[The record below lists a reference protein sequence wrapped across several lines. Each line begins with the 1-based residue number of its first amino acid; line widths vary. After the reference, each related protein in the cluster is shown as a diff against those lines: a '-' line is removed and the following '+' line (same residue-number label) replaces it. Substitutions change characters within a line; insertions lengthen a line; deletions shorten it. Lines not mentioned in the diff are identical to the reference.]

1 MPAKKLDYII
11 LCDIA
16 DTEPASFIEDWIDA
30 NALTSQVVPYD
41 SSEHMHFGVYV
52 SEAAKKASAVVLC
65 LTDNFTPIQ
74 FAVPDFQAGVSHD
87 PTCSLGKVFAVAITP
102 LKQTELTPGL
112 NIIDAANGEERDRR
126 RRFVE
131 GVIKQQ
137 NPKISTKRTAKK
149 STEAQVGTTIN
160 QTIGRARD
168 VVAAG
173 RDVIQTK
180 KHISRPEFTPDQRH
194 ITEATAAKVKEV
206 IEDLAN
212 RTLGEDGKP
221 NFSMWYTRLNKR
233 FKVGTFRA
241 ILVEDTADLL
251 SWLSQQKAMNRG
263 KLRRSNPD
271 RYRNDLYSV
280 VWANAKSK
288 GMSKDDV
295 YEFARIKLKLKK
307 PITSLKSLGP
317 NQLKHLSE
325 YIRRV

>member
-1 MPAKKLDYII
+1 MPTKLDYII

-41 SSEHMHFGVYV
+41 SSEHMQFGVYV

-65 LTDNFTPIQ
+65 LTNNFSPIQ
-74 FAVPDFQAGVSHD
+74 FAVPDFHAAVRHD
-87 PTCSLGKVFAVAITP
+87 PNCSLGKVFAVAIAP
-102 LKQTELTPGL
+102 LKQTELTPVL

-131 GVIKQQ
+131 GVIKHQS
-137 NPKISTKRTAKK
+137 PKTAKRTTKK
-149 STEAQVGTTIN
+149 SPEAKVGTTIN
-160 QTIGRARD
+160 QSIGRARD

-180 KHISRPEFTPDQRH
+180 KHISRPEFTPDERH

-212 RTLGEDGKP
+212 RTVGEDGKP
-221 NFSMWYTRLNKR
+221 NFGMWYTRLNKR
-233 FKVGTFRA
+233 FNVGTFRA
-241 ILVEDTADLL
+241 ILVEDTAELL

-280 VWANAKSK
+280 VWANATSK
-288 GMSKDDV
+288 GMSKEDV

-325 YIRRV
+325 YIRRA

>member
-1 MPAKKLDYII
+1 MPTKLDYII

-41 SSEHMHFGVYV
+41 SGEHMHFGVYV

-65 LTDNFTPIQ
+65 LTNNFSPIQ
-74 FAVPDFQAGVSHD
+74 FAVPEFQAAVRHD
-87 PTCSLGKVFAVAITP
+87 PTCSLGKVFAVAISP
-102 LKQTELTPGL
+102 LKPTELTPVL
-112 NIIDAANGEERDRR
+112 NLIDSANGEERDRR

-131 GVIKQQ
+131 GVIKHRGPKKPAKRT
-137 NPKISTKRTAKK
+137 PKIT
-149 STEAQVGTTIN
+149 TEATAGATIN

-180 KHISRPEFTPDQRH
+180 KHISRPEFTPDERH

-221 NFSMWYTRLNKR
+221 NFGMWYTRLNKR

-241 ILVEDTADLL
+241 ILVEDTAELL

-263 KLRRSNPD
+263 KLRRSNPG

-280 VWANAKSK
+280 VWANADSK
-288 GMSKDDV
+288 GMSKDEV
-295 YEFARIKLKLKK
+295 YEFARVKLRLKK
-307 PITSLKSLGP
+307 PIVSLKSLGP

-325 YIRRV
+325 FIRRA